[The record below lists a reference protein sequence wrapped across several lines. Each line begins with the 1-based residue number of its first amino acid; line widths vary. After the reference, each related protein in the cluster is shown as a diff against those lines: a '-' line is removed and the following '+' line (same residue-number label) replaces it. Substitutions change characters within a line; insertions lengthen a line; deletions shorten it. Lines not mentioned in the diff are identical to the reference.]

1 MRDRGR
7 RREGRCGSGP
17 AHAAPP
23 GPAALP
29 APRGRPAV
37 CARAEAARG
46 GGTPR
51 QRWRR
56 RRRRERGAAGRG
68 ARGARRSAG
77 AGLTAR
83 SSCRP
88 DVGGAGMEES
98 EVPSSS
104 DAAPQAARE
113 EPSESGVGTS
123 EAVSVTADSSDAA
136 AGAALPSRAD
146 DSGVGQSSDRSA
158 ACLVRERAA
167 GAALRALRCRRP
179 GSGGPSGRGGG
190 AAPRVGGSLSGGRR
204 SRPGPAA
211 EQSAAL
217 VCGGS
222 PSARPGGRLRAEP
235 FCPRCFR
242 LGRGV

>member
-1 MRDRGR
+1 
-7 RREGRCGSGP
+7 
-17 AHAAPP
+17 
-23 GPAALP
+23 
-29 APRGRPAV
+29 
-37 CARAEAARG
+37 
-46 GGTPR
+46 
-51 QRWRR
+51 
-56 RRRRERGAAGRG
+56 
-68 ARGARRSAG
+68 
-77 AGLTAR
+77 
-83 SSCRP
+83 
-88 DVGGAGMEES
+88 MEES

-190 AAPRVGGSLSGGRR
+190 AAPRNPPGTRVGVAARSWGHAVTLRAVGTDARR
-204 SRPGPAA
+204 SAAGP
-211 EQSAAL
+211 S
-217 VCGGS
+217 
-222 PSARPGGRLRAEP
+222 
-235 FCPRCFR
+235 
-242 LGRGV
+242 RGVRG

>member
-1 MRDRGR
+1 
-7 RREGRCGSGP
+7 
-17 AHAAPP
+17 
-23 GPAALP
+23 
-29 APRGRPAV
+29 
-37 CARAEAARG
+37 
-46 GGTPR
+46 
-51 QRWRR
+51 
-56 RRRRERGAAGRG
+56 
-68 ARGARRSAG
+68 
-77 AGLTAR
+77 
-83 SSCRP
+83 
-88 DVGGAGMEES
+88 MEES

-167 GAALRALRCRRP
+167 GPPSGERRSVREGG
-179 GSGGPSGRGGG
+179 GSGPAGR
-190 AAPRVGGSLSGGRR
+190 GSLSGGRR

-222 PSARPGGRLRAEP
+222 PNARPGRRLRAEP

>member
-1 MRDRGR
+1 M
-7 RREGRCGSGP
+7 
-17 AHAAPP
+17 
-23 GPAALP
+23 
-29 APRGRPAV
+29 
-37 CARAEAARG
+37 
-46 GGTPR
+46 
-51 QRWRR
+51 
-56 RRRRERGAAGRG
+56 
-68 ARGARRSAG
+68 
-77 AGLTAR
+77 
-83 SSCRP
+83 
-88 DVGGAGMEES
+88 
-98 EVPSSS
+98 PSSS

-190 AAPRVGGSLSGGRR
+190 SGPAGRGSLSGGRR
-204 SRPGPAA
+204 SRPGPGPAA

>member
-1 MRDRGR
+1 
-7 RREGRCGSGP
+7 
-17 AHAAPP
+17 
-23 GPAALP
+23 
-29 APRGRPAV
+29 
-37 CARAEAARG
+37 
-46 GGTPR
+46 
-51 QRWRR
+51 
-56 RRRRERGAAGRG
+56 
-68 ARGARRSAG
+68 
-77 AGLTAR
+77 
-83 SSCRP
+83 
-88 DVGGAGMEES
+88 MEES

-190 AAPRVGGSLSGGRR
+190 AAPRVGGR
-204 SRPGPAA
+204 SAAA
-211 EQSAAL
+211 EEAAPAL
-217 VCGGS
+217 RRNKAPRWCAVVPRAPDPAGVSELS
-222 PSARPGGRLRAEP
+222 PSARAV
-235 FCPRCFR
+235 FA
-242 LGRGV
+242 